1 MQLRGVVTI
10 DGPGGAGKSTVARAL
25 AQRLGVQYL
34 DTGALYRA
42 VGLWLQNQ
50 GLEAVDSP
58 DLAKA
63 LERLDLRL
71 KNGRLWIDGRDV
83 TDNLRSAEAG
93 MVASRF
99 GALPSVRAFLLDL
112 QREQALGGPLVADGR
127 DMGTVVFPL
136 APVKVFLTADAR
148 VRAQRR
154 VGELERMGRPAD
166 LTVVEDQIRA
176 RDLAD
181 STRTL
186 APLKPAEDAVTVDSS
201 NMTVEQVVDRL
212 VQLCGEVTY
221 GA

>member
-25 AQRLGVQYL
+25 AQQLGVKYL

-42 VGLWLQNQ
+42 VGLWLQSQ
-50 GLEAVDSP
+50 GVEPQEGAQLTE
-58 DLAKA
+58 A

-71 KNGRLWIDGRDV
+71 QDGRILVDGRDLTERV
-83 TDNLRSAEAG
+83 RSAEAG

-99 GALPSVRAFLLDL
+99 GALRAVRAFLLDL
-112 QREQALGGPLVADGR
+112 QREQALCGPVVADGR

-148 VRAQRR
+148 VRARRR
-154 VGELERMGRPAD
+154 VGELEQLGQPAD
-166 LTVVEDQIRA
+166 LKEIEAQILA

-181 STRTL
+181 SSRAI
-186 APLKPAEDAVTVDSS
+186 APLKPAEDAVIIDSS
-201 NMTVEQVVDRL
+201 DLTIEQVVDRL
-212 VQLCGEVTY
+212 VKLCREVTY